1 MSNTNIYA
9 DICCIP
15 TDDNIT
21 KPNADGCNRRNACR
35 YLLPTNQH
43 QDTTSNS
50 CSNIVIKTGKH
61 GLHAISSRDIKA
73 GTVIVRCLPI
83 SHSIL
88 IPPGTNILDES
99 DEDDGRRIC
108 ARCFIRE
115 GECNSGRKK
124 KFGRCS
130 KCRVAYYC
138 SRSCQV
144 SFYCIL
150 IFIALRKSF

>member
-1 MSNTNIYA
+1 MSNTNRYA
-9 DICCIP
+9 NICCIP

-21 KPNADGCNRRNACR
+21 KPNSNCSRQNACH
-35 YLLPTNQH
+35 YLATNQH
-43 QDTTSNS
+43 HDSISNS

-73 GTVIVRCLPI
+73 GTVIVQCLPI
-83 SHSIL
+83 SQSIL

-115 GECNSGRKK
+115 GECSNNGRKK

-130 KCRVAYYC
+130 KCRVLYYC

-144 SFYCIL
+144 NTISSI
-150 IFIALRKSF
+150 K